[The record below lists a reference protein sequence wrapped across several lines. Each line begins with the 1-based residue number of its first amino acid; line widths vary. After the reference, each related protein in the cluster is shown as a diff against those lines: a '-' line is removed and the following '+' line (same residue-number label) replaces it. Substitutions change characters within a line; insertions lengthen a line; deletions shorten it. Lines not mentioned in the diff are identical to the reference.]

1 MKNLATILK
10 AAALAVATLAMSS
23 CVVNDNE
30 PFNNEPQAIG
40 FNAVVGPISDSRA
53 VITDLNYPNTLPFAA
68 FASQLGDGKTWDT
81 NKAEA
86 VQLIGGDAV
95 AYNTYLPGKWT
106 TEAAYYWPDFGSLT
120 FFAYSPYFDAQ
131 GNKIN
136 NIAFTP
142 TTGELKVTG
151 WDVAAAEYKDVDL
164 MMADVQKDL
173 TSDLAPSG
181 VPVAFR
187 HKLAR
192 VSFKAGLI
200 QDYTLSGVTYH
211 LYLQSVELR
220 KVKTKGNYSSLADQW
235 SGQSQE
241 KTVVIYQNP
250 SANKANGYDVTTD
263 ISANVGQIL
272 TMPQVHLAA
281 DDLSQ
286 AYIYVEWYDSRDG
299 SSGNK
304 SINMR
309 NAITDS
315 HWAANN
321 HYTYLLLWERGEP
334 KYIEFTTPTV
344 DTWADGGSY
353 TITID

>member
-53 VITDLNYPNTLPFAA
+53 VITDLNYPNDLPFAA

-95 AYNTYLPGKWT
+95 AYQTYLPGKWT
-106 TEAAYYWPDFGSLT
+106 TEVAYYWPDFGSLT

-151 WDVAAAEYKDVDL
+151 WDVSAAKFKDVDL

-192 VSFKAGLI
+192 VNFRAGLTSE
-200 QDYTLSGVTYH
+200 YKEGSNTYKIF
-211 LYLQSVELR
+211 LR
-220 KVKTKGNYSSLADQW
+220 KVVLKNIYTKGNYSSVEN
-235 SGQSQE
+235 SGRWTELSEPEQL
-241 KTVVIYQNP
+241 VIYNNATGVELSHLT
-250 SANKANGYDVTTD
+250 SATIGADLLV
-263 ISANVGQIL
+263 
-272 TMPQVHLAA
+272 MPQGHLNAA
-281 DDLSQ
+281 SGAGLEI
-286 AYIYVEWYDSRDG
+286 AYFDTKTGTTQTIDIILRHKFPDSNWIING
-299 SSGNK
+299 S
-304 SINMR
+304 
-309 NAITDS
+309 
-315 HWAANN
+315 
-321 HYTYLLLWERGEP
+321 YTYMIMIDRGDP
-334 KYIEFTTPTV
+334 DYIEFNPPTV
-344 DTWADGGSY
+344 SGDWVDAGTY
-353 TITID
+353 TLTIE

>member
-1 MKNLATILK
+1 MTRLADILKLATVV
-10 AAALAVATLAMSS
+10 AAMALGS
-23 CVVNDNE
+23 CVTNMDT
-30 PFNNEPQAIG
+30 QAPEQQSIHYQT
-40 FNAVVGPISDSRA
+40 VVGLADDTRA
-53 VITDLNYPNTLPFAA
+53 ILDGTSYPTTLPFAA
-68 FASQLGDGKTWDT
+68 FASQLGEGKTWET
-81 NKAEA
+81 NKDEA
-86 VQLIGGDAV
+86 PQFIDGDKV
-95 AYNTYLPGKWT
+95 EYNTYYPGAWST
-106 TEAAYYWPDFGSLT
+106 QADYYWPLKGSIS
-120 FFAYSPYFDAQ
+120 FFAYSPYYDAQ
-131 GNKIN
+131 GNTIN
-136 NIAFTP
+136 NIAFTH

-151 WDVAAAEYKDVDL
+151 WDVSDAKYKDVDL
-164 MMADVQKDL
+164 MMADPKYNL
-173 TSDLAPSG
+173 TEAIAASG
-181 VPVAFR
+181 VPTVFR

-220 KVKTKGNYSSLADQW
+220 NVKTKGNYSSLADQW

-241 KTVVIYQNP
+241 QTVVIYQNT
-250 SANKANGYDVTTD
+250 SGNMANGYDVTTD

-286 AYIYVEWYDSRDG
+286 AYVYVEWYDSKDG
-299 SSGNK
+299 TTGSK

-321 HYTYLLLWERGEP
+321 HYTYLLLWERGES
-334 KYIEFTTPTV
+334 KLIEFTTPTV